1 MIEII
6 TNRLMFVCKDL
17 EYALSEMEK
26 LECAENALR
35 IYARGYPQLEDIYI
49 PESQGYVLLIGVT
62 SSQYEQT
69 GRFFHRYAEK
79 VFMIVSDDLQCRYTQ
94 TNTQYF
100 EVP

>member
-1 MIEII
+1 MIEIT
-6 TNRLMFVCKDL
+6 TNRLMFVCQDL
-17 EYALSEMEK
+17 GHALTEMEK

-35 IYARGYPQLEDIYI
+35 IYAGGYPQLEDITI

-69 GRFFHRYAEK
+69 ERFFHRYTEK
-79 VFMIVSDDLQCRYTQ
+79 VFMIVSDDLECRYTQ

-100 EVP
+100 EAP